1 MEEIKQ
7 FLEPKI
13 VITYHNGN
21 KYYVV
26 YNNAQPVEQFIDE
39 VEAINFKLELIRS
52 KVISENQI
60 SEIEV
65 DILKFVNSTW
75 LLAIEEKYPDI
86 HELTQN
92 VYYEESK

>member
-1 MEEIKQ
+1 VEEIKQ

-39 VEAINFKLELIRS
+39 VEAINFKLELI
-52 KVISENQI
+52 N
-60 SEIEV
+60 
-65 DILKFVNSTW
+65 LKNGN
-75 LLAIEEKYPDI
+75 K
-86 HELTQN
+86 
-92 VYYEESK
+92 